1 MNGSYFV
8 FPFRKEIIP
17 MRKFLAILL
26 TVCTLLPLAA
36 CGRKAEETVPGTTA
50 APTATKAGTKAPT
63 EAATKPS
70 TTPSTQPAKAAFT
83 DPLTGEPTA
92 EDLSQQRPYA
102 VVINN
107 IDVAQPQCGVSKA
120 AMIYELPVEG
130 YITRMLALY
139 SDISDAGKLGSIRS
153 ARPCNVSIC
162 RAYDGIFVH
171 AGGSHIAYND
181 LRDNNVDDMD
191 GVMGGS
197 DASYF
202 YRDPNRQAYGIEH
215 SMFIDSEDVLKT
227 TELMGYRT
235 TLSKDYA
242 GFGLHFAENATPAG
256 GSDASYI
263 DINFRGGKH
272 SKLTLEKSGLY
283 SMDQYGDDYID
294 DNTGEEVLFK
304 NVLILRA
311 EMWDGY
317 DTPEDSTPRVYMTL
331 TGEGTGYFAC
341 GGKMVDI
348 YWTRENEDS
357 PFRYFTDRDH
367 TKPLTLGVGTSY
379 IAFISEGGDAP
390 ECK

>member
-1 MNGSYFV
+1 
-8 FPFRKEIIP
+8 

-26 TVCTLLPLAA
+26 AVCTLLTLTA
-36 CGRKAEETVPGTTA
+36 CGKKAEETTPSTA
-50 APTATKAGTKAPT
+50 APTTKATTAPTTVPTTKAAEAT
-63 EAATKPS
+63 EDTKAVVTS
-70 TTPSTQPAKAAFT
+70 FT
-83 DPLTGEPTA
+83 DPLTGETTST
-92 EDLSQQRPYA
+92 DLSRQRPYA

-120 AMIYELPVEG
+120 SIIFEVPVEG

-139 SDISDAGKLGSIRS
+139 TDISDAGKLGSIRS
-153 ARPCNVSIC
+153 ARPCYVSIC
-162 RAYDGIFVH
+162 RAFDGIFVH
-171 AGGSHIAYND
+171 AGGSTKAYND
-181 LRDNNVDDMD
+181 LRNNNVDDMD
-191 GVMGGS
+191 GVLGGA
-197 DASYF
+197 DAAAF

-215 SMFIDSEDVLKT
+215 SMFINAEDVLKT

-235 TLSKDYA
+235 TLSQDYP
-242 GFGLHFAENATPAG
+242 GFGLHFTDNATPAG

-294 DNTGEEVLFK
+294 DNTGEEVLFR

-311 EMWDGY
+311 EMQDGY
-317 DTPEDSTPRVYMTL
+317 DASNESTPRVYMAL

-341 GGKMVDI
+341 GGKMEDI
-348 YWTRENEDS
+348 YWTRKNEDS
-357 PFRYFTDRDH
+357 PFQFFTDKDH
-367 TKPLTLGVGTSY
+367 TAPLNLGVGTSY
-379 IAFISEGGDAP
+379 VAFISEGGDAP